1 MAMVVVFHS
10 GLHCLRLPLGGRVA
24 ARVEVLLALT
34 ALRMM
39 LEVDELRLRVTQAR
53 TVPWTMW
60 SSLRVKLSGVAVMV
74 LGVWVTLMGE
84 GRA

>member
-39 LEVDELRLRVTQAR
+39 LKVGELELRVTR

-60 SSLRVKLSGVAVMV
+60 PSRRVKLSGMTVMV
-74 LGVWVTLMGE
+74 LGVWVTLVGE

>member
-1 MAMVVVFHS
+1 MAMVVVSHS
-10 GLHCLRLPLGGRVA
+10 GFHCLPLGGRVA

-39 LEVDELRLRVTQAR
+39 LEVGELRLRVTR
-53 TVPWTMW
+53 MW
-60 SSLRVKLSGVAVMV
+60 PSLRVKLSGMTVMV
-74 LGVWVTLMGE
+74 LGGWVTLVGE

>member
-1 MAMVVVFHS
+1 MAMVVVSHS
-10 GLHCLRLPLGGRVA
+10 GFHCLPLGGRVA

-39 LEVDELRLRVTQAR
+39 LEVGELRLRVTR

-60 SSLRVKLSGVAVMV
+60 PSLRVKLSGVTVMV
-74 LGVWVTLMGE
+74 LGVWVTLVGE

>member
-1 MAMVVVFHS
+1 MAMVGVSHS
-10 GLHCLRLPLGGRVA
+10 GFHYLPLVGRVA

-39 LEVDELRLRVTQAR
+39 LEVGELRLRVIR
-53 TVPWTMW
+53 TVPWTLW
-60 SSLRVKLSGVAVMV
+60 PSLRVKLSGVTVMV
-74 LGVWVTLMGE
+74 LGVWVTLLGE

>member
-10 GLHCLRLPLGGRVA
+10 GLQCLRLPLGGRVA

-39 LEVDELRLRVTQAR
+39 LKVGELELRVTR

-60 SSLRVKLSGVAVMV
+60 PSLRAKLSGMTVMV